1 MANKGGALNDK
12 KLITA
17 MREALLLLAFTANQL
32 LFYCFSAYHLSM
44 LIFTLLFYS
53 MHNI

>member
-17 MREALLLLAFTANQL
+17 MREALLLLACTANQL
-32 LFYCFSAYHLSM
+32 LFYCDLSVP
-44 LIFTLLFYS
+44 IIYQC
-53 MHNI
+53 